1 LCPQFV
7 VLSLLA
13 VHCHCAEVLEVSGDN
28 VVRTSDLSLPLKTVS
43 GISHLRSLP
52 LQTSYLSTLPHHLN
66 YGVSSLSGLSGL
78 SGLSTYGLGLNN
90 LGLTYGNLGLN
101 NLGLNNLGLNNRGL
115 NNLGYLSN
123 IRTSVLQPQVV
134 NIAPQLHR
142 QSLLAI
148 RQPSLAIAQPALSY
162 AERAAVIARP
172 QLSVAVRPQVLSL
185 GATEAIRPVN
195 AAITQIA
202 RTVEYRPVPYSDQP
216 IVPQEI
222 VVEPS
227 DQPIN
232 IHFKSRSSTVRIS
245 QEHIPGEPGTIEQTQ
260 SQDEPSR
267 VVHEV
272 VKPVIQEVKEVIQPY
287 RQVTQEVQ
295 PVVENV
301 HRVVSQGEGQRL
313 NYVSEPI
320 ARQLTIQQVR
330 PLSVQQVQPLSVQQV
345 QPLSVAVQ
353 QPSVAISQIPSLAIN
368 QGSIAVAQP
377 QISQIQ
383 TYVRDVPRIQT
394 LSLNAVPQ
402 LQSIGYNQLIG
413 YNRGL
418 EPIRTEIVRTPQ
430 ITRIAG
436 VAQPIVGVNRV
447 LAVRDNRDNRD
458 LVREVR
464 VQKQDQDYV
473 NYAESE

>member
-1 LCPQFV
+1 MCPQFV

-13 VHCHCAEVLEVSGDN
+13 VHCHCAEVLEVRGDN

-66 YGVSSLSGLSGL
+66 YGVSGLSGLSSLSGL

-90 LGLTYGNLGLN
+90 LGLNYGLNYGNLGLN
-101 NLGLNNLGLNNRGL
+101 HLG
-115 NNLGYLSN
+115 NLGYLNN

-142 QSLLAI
+142 QNLLAI
-148 RQPSLAIAQPALSY
+148 RQPSLAIAQPSLSY

-185 GATEAIRPVN
+185 GASEAIRPVN
-195 AAITQIA
+195 AAIHQIA

-216 IVPQEI
+216 IVPQEV

-260 SQDEPSR
+260 SQDEPSK

-272 VKPVIQEVKEVIQPY
+272 VKPVIQEVREVIQPY

-301 HRVVSQGEGQRL
+301 HRVVSQGEGMHTNRL
-313 NYVSEPI
+313 F
-320 ARQLTIQQVR
+320 
-330 PLSVQQVQPLSVQQV
+330 
-345 QPLSVAVQ
+345 
-353 QPSVAISQIPSLAIN
+353 
-368 QGSIAVAQP
+368 
-377 QISQIQ
+377 
-383 TYVRDVPRIQT
+383 
-394 LSLNAVPQ
+394 
-402 LQSIGYNQLIG
+402 
-413 YNRGL
+413 
-418 EPIRTEIVRTPQ
+418 IR
-430 ITRIAG
+430 
-436 VAQPIVGVNRV
+436 N
-447 LAVRDNRDNRD
+447 N
-458 LVREVR
+458 
-464 VQKQDQDYV
+464 
-473 NYAESE
+473 